1 MSSSPSHFDIVYQIA
16 ATTEHE
22 AREKAEKASVEQSV
36 EMPLSAVPKQVQSSI
51 PELLSVMQLQDGLW
65 QVKVQFPLLLI
76 GRDIVQFLN
85 ILYGNISLYTDIKVT
100 DVSNSLFENL
110 FKGPAFGIDGIRK
123 MADVHNRP
131 LSCTALKPIGLS
143 PEELARRASHFARG
157 GIDIIKD
164 DHGLADQPSA
174 SFEARVKACTEAI
187 RGSFEESGKKTLYFP
202 NITGNPAIALD
213 QVEMALENGAHG
225 VLVCP
230 QLTGLSL
237 ISDIRNRYNCPVMAH
252 PSFSGSLVTHKS
264 SGISMSLYYGK
275 IWRALGADAVIFPNP
290 GGRFNF
296 TRDECSHLHKTLTDQ
311 TFPFNTSFPVPA
323 GGIKLTSVRGFKKLY
338 GSNTIFLI
346 GGSLYEHPDGIE
358 YATKIFQEELV

>member
-1 MSSSPSHFDIVYQIA
+1 MSSSPSRFDIVYQIVA
-16 ATTEHE
+16 PTQDE

-36 EMPLSAVPKQVQSSI
+36 EMPLPAVPEQAQSSI
-51 PELLSVMQLQDGLW
+51 PEVMSVKNLENDLW
-65 QVKVQFPLLLI
+65 QATVAFPSSLI
-76 GRDIVQFLN
+76 GDDIVQFLN
-85 ILYGNISLYTDIKVT
+85 ILYGNISLYSDIKVT
-100 DVSNSLFENL
+100 DVSDHLFDTL
-110 FKGPAFGIDGIRK
+110 FDGPAFGVSGIRK
-123 MADVHNRP
+123 MTGVYNRP

-143 PEELARRASHFARG
+143 PEELARRASLFARG

-187 RGSFEESGKKTLYFP
+187 RGSFEKSGKKTLYFP

-323 GGIKLTSVRGFKKLY
+323 GGIQLDSLMDFKELY
-338 GSNTIFLI
+338 GRNTIFLI
-346 GGSLYEHPDGIE
+346 GGG
-358 YATKIFQEELV
+358 